1 MVNEQQSAA
10 SNIYEHQFAVSNGR
24 EREPSI
30 AIFMSSKQWLSYW
43 KVERGREHS
52 KQRSRESETTFQF
65 QPLMPPLVAAAV
77 A

>member
-1 MVNEQQSAA
+1 MGER
-10 SNIYEHQFAVSNGR
+10 ERER

-52 KQRSRESETTFQF
+52 KQRSRESETIFQF